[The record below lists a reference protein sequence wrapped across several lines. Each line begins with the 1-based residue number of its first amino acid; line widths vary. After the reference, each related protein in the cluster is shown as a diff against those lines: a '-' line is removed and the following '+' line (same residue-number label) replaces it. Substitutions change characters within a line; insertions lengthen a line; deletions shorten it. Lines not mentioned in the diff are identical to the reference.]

1 MGITL
6 RMKDAILAPYYARP
20 VDLQD
25 ASLLKIM
32 HSAVLMEQAVV
43 VKVATINQPLNAK
56 LAQIFVRHALPQ
68 DVLRMGV

>member
-1 MGITL
+1 
-6 RMKDAILAPYYARP
+6 
-20 VDLQD
+20 
-25 ASLLKIM
+25 M

-43 VKVATINQPLNAK
+43 VKIATINQPLNAK